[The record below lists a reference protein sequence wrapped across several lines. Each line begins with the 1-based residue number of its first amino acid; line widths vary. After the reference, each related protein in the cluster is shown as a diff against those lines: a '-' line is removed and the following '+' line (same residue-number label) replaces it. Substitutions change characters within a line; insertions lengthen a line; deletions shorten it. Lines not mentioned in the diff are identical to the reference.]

1 MLGLQIWPLD
11 NACNLARRLTDGMDR
26 CRGHPAGH
34 LPQWNSG
41 ASAIPP
47 INARTHRGDY
57 YEEISD
63 LRCRARRLNITC
75 AAQTIT
81 NSANKLKGIF
91 FGDTVA
97 ANCGGDF
104 NLVSAV
110 LDYAWTKHL
119 DTYLGANYSEVS
131 GGFASGNL
139 QHNSTLVTTGA
150 RLKF

>member
-1 MLGLQIWPLD
+1 MSSVAYYHYGQND
-11 NACNLARRLTDGMDR
+11 TLT
-26 CRGHPAGH
+26 
-34 LPQWNSG
+34 G
-41 ASAIPP
+41 AKA
-47 INARTHRGDY
+47 
-57 YEEISD
+57 
-63 LRCRARRLNITC
+63 NITC

-119 DTYLGANYSEVS
+119 DTYLGANYSEVN

-139 QHNSTLVTTGA
+139 QHDSTLVTAGA